1 MATIYGTAGNDNPLS
16 GTSGNDSIYGLAG
29 DDRIITNDGDD
40 YVESGDGDDEVNGY
54 PTTGGAYMI
63 YRSTG
68 NKTIYGGNGNDFL
81 IGGSGN
87 NLIYGDAGID
97 RIYGQDGNDKLNGGN
112 GNDTIYAGGGDDT
125 VDGGDG
131 DDYLSKYSEKGSA
144 IIFGGAGIDTI
155 LGGLGNDTIDGGDGN
170 DPRLQG
176 YEGND
181 TISGGL
187 GDDKLYGDTGD
198 DLLKGGDGADQLQ
211 GGLGNDTLFGG
222 LGNDTLY
229 GDEGNDILNGDEG
242 DDKLYDQTN
251 GSDTLYGGDGNDTLS
266 TYGSTGDDKLYG
278 GNGVDELTGGLGND
292 LLDGGEGD
300 DKLYGYEANDK
311 LFGGNGNDKLYGG
324 AGDYE
329 LRGDGGDDSLY
340 DFTGNDTLNGGDGN
354 DTLSTYGS
362 LGNAKLYGGNGND
375 ELSGGKGNDILD
387 GGAGVD
393 ELRGYEG
400 NDTYYVRDAYDY
412 IYDSSGSDTAYVS
425 ASFVKIP
432 SSIEKVIYTDGAL
445 ALPYWIDALIPDQ
458 GAGLRYQSIL
468 SGSKV
473 FYYAFPTSLPSY
485 DTNKDHAIGYVGFSE
500 VQIARTQLA
509 LDFVA
514 SVVDLRF
521 LKTNVTAASYTINFA
536 SNTQIGSG
544 GYAQYPSESFTGS
557 DLFLNNKDYNKTLAD
572 GTYGANVLM
581 HELGHALGLK
591 HPFDEP
597 DADGDIGPPPYLQ
610 GSEDSGAWTYMS
622 YNHTSA
628 EWDLNY
634 SPLDIA
640 ALQYMYGP
648 SKYSRTGN
656 DTYKISST
664 STNFI
669 WDGAG
674 TDTLDAS
681 DLGQGSTIYLTPGHW
696 GFVGTNKT
704 TTITSAGQVTVNFG
718 SIIEN
723 LIGTGYSDNLFG
735 TDTINTISGGAG
747 KDSIN
752 GLGGNDLLIGGQ
764 GDDEIIGGL
773 GVDTAQFSG
782 TSASYSISASKS
794 KTTVIDKRLNSD
806 SSDTITSVERLK
818 FSDKSI
824 AIDLDGNAGI
834 SAKIIGA
841 VLGKE
846 AVKIPAFMGIGL
858 SLLDGGMSY
867 SDLGALALAAVGATT
882 NESIASTV
890 WRNIYGT
897 NPTVNE
903 LSSIVKQLNDGLK
916 PGDYIVSVGDSA
928 LNATNIGLVGLA
940 LTGIEFL
947 PT

>member
-40 YVESGDGDDEVNGY
+40 YVEAGDGNDEVNGY
-54 PTTGGAYMI
+54 PTTGGAYSI

-68 NKTIYGGNGNDFL
+68 KKTIYGGNGNDFL

-97 RIYGQDGNDKLNGGN
+97 RIYGQDGDDKLYGGE
-112 GNDTIYAGGGDDT
+112 GNDTIYAGAGIDT
-125 VDGGDG
+125 IDGGDG

-144 IIFGGAGIDTI
+144 VIFGGSGSDSIF
-155 LGGLGNDTIDGGDGN
+155 GGLGNDTIDGGDGN

-187 GDDKLYGDTGD
+187 GNDKLYGDAGD
-198 DLLKGGDGADQLQ
+198 DLLNGGDGADQLQ
-211 GGLGNDTLFGG
+211 GGLGNDTIFGG
-222 LGNDTLY
+222 LANDTLY
-229 GDEGNDILNGDEG
+229 GDEGNDVLNGDEG
-242 DDKLYDQTN
+242 DDKIYDQSSGN
-251 GSDTLYGGDGNDTLS
+251 DTLIGGDGNDYIS

-278 GNGVDELTGGLGND
+278 G
-292 LLDGGEGD
+292 
-300 DKLYGYEANDK
+300 K
-311 LFGGNGNDKLYGG
+311 
-324 AGDYE
+324 
-329 LRGDGGDDSLY
+329 
-340 DFTGNDTLNGGDGN
+340 
-354 DTLSTYGS
+354 
-362 LGNAKLYGGNGND
+362 GND
-375 ELSGGKGNDILD
+375 ELVGGKGNDILD
-387 GGAGVD
+387 GGEGID
-393 ELRGYEG
+393 ELKGYEG
-400 NDTYYVRDAYDY
+400 NDTYYVRDVYDY
-412 IYDSSGSDTAYVS
+412 IYDSAGSDTAYVS

-432 SSIEKVIYTDGAL
+432 SSIEKVVYTDGAL
-445 ALPYWIDALIPDQ
+445 ALPYWIDALIPDD
-458 GAGLRYQSIL
+458 GAGLSYKSIL
-468 SGSKV
+468 NGSRIY
-473 FYYAFPTSLPSY
+473 YYAFPTSLPSY
-485 DTNKDHAIGYVGFSE
+485 DTSVEHAKGFVGFSQE
-500 VQIARTQLA
+500 QIKNTEIA
-509 LDFVA
+509 LSYIS
-514 SVVDLRF
+514 SVVDLGF
-521 LKTNVTAASYTINFA
+521 YKSFTTAAKYTISFG

-544 GYAQYPSESFTGS
+544 GYAQYPSDSFYGS
-557 DLFLNNKDYNKTLAD
+557 DLFLNNAWYNKTLAE
-572 GTYGANVLM
+572 GTSGANILM

-610 GSEDSGAWTYMS
+610 GSEDSSTWTYMS
-622 YNHTSA
+622 YNDTSA
-628 EWDLNY
+628 DWYLKY
-634 SPLDIA
+634 APLDIA
-640 ALQYMYGP
+640 ALQYIYGP
-648 SKYSRTGN
+648 NKNTRTGN
-656 DTYKISST
+656 DTYKISAT
-664 STNFI
+664 SANFI

-681 DLGQGSTIYLTPGHW
+681 DLGQGSTIYLTPGYW
-696 GFVGTNKT
+696 GFVGMNKT
-704 TTITSAGQVTVNFG
+704 STITSAGQVTVNFG
-718 SIIEN
+718 SVIEN
-723 LIGTGYSDNLFG
+723 LTGTGYADNLFG

-773 GVDTAQFSG
+773 GVDIAQFSG

-794 KTTVIDKRLNSD
+794 KTTVIDKRSNSD
-806 SSDTITSVERLK
+806 GADSLSGVERLK

-824 AIDLDGNAGI
+824 AIDLDGNAGT

-897 NPTVNE
+897 NPTANE
-903 LSSIVKQLNDGLK
+903 LLSIVKQLNDGLK

-940 LTGIEFL
+940 QTGIEFL

>member
-1 MATIYGTAGNDNPLS
+1 MATKYGTSGNDNPLR
-16 GTSGNDSIYGLAG
+16 GTTGNDSIYGLAG
-29 DDRIITNDGDD
+29 DDRIITDDGDD
-40 YVESGDGDDEVNGY
+40 YVEAGDGDDEVNGY
-54 PTTGGAYMI
+54 PTTGNAYSFYASI
-63 YRSTG
+63 GS
-68 NKTIYGGNGNDFL
+68 KTFYGGNGNDFL
-81 IGGSGN
+81 YGGSGN
-87 NLIYGDAGID
+87 NLIYGDAGAD
-97 RIYGQDGNDKLNGGN
+97 QIYGQDGNDKLYGGE
-112 GNDTIYAGGGDDT
+112 GNDKIYAGGGDDT

-187 GDDKLYGDTGD
+187 GDDKLYGDAGD
-198 DLLKGGDGADQLQ
+198 DLLRGGDGADQLQ

-222 LGNDTLY
+222 LANDTLY
-229 GDEGNDILNGDEG
+229 GDEGNDVLNGDEG
-242 DDKLYDQTN
+242 DDKLYDQSSGN
-251 GSDTLYGGDGNDTLS
+251 DTLNGGEGNDTLS

-278 GNGVDELTGGLGND
+278 GGGSDTLTGGLGND
-292 LLDGGEGD
+292 LLDGGAGDDKLYDQSSGNDTLIGGDGNDYISTYGSTGD
-300 DKLYGYEANDK
+300 DKLYGGK
-311 LFGGNGNDKLYGG
+311 
-324 AGDYE
+324 
-329 LRGDGGDDSLY
+329 
-340 DFTGNDTLNGGDGN
+340 
-354 DTLSTYGS
+354 
-362 LGNAKLYGGNGND
+362 GND
-375 ELSGGKGNDILD
+375 ELVGGKGNDILD
-387 GGAGVD
+387 GGEGID
-393 ELRGYEG
+393 ELKGYEG
-400 NDTYYVRDAYDY
+400 NDTYYVRDEYDY
-412 IYDSSGSDTAYVS
+412 IYDTAGSDTAYVS

-432 SSIEKVIYTDGAL
+432 SSIEKVVYTDGAQ
-445 ALPYWIDALIPDQ
+445 ALPYWIDALIPDG
-458 GAGLRYQSIL
+458 GAGLHYKSIL
-468 SGSKV
+468 SGSRN
-473 FYYAFPTSLPSY
+473 YYYVFPTSLPSY
-485 DTNKDHAIGYVGFSE
+485 DTSVEHAKGFVGFSQEQIKNTE
-500 VQIARTQLA
+500 VA
-509 LDFVA
+509 LSYIS
-514 SVVDLRF
+514 SVVDLGF
-521 LKTNVTAASYTINFA
+521 YKSFTTAAKYTISFG

-544 GYAQYPSESFTGS
+544 GYAQYPSDSFSGS
-557 DLFLNNKDYNKTLAD
+557 DLFLNNAWYNKTLAE
-572 GTYGANVLM
+572 GTSGANILM

-610 GSEDSGAWTYMS
+610 GSEDSSTWTYMS
-622 YNHTSA
+622 YNDTSA
-628 EWDLNY
+628 DWYLKY

-640 ALQYMYGP
+640 ALQYIYGP
-648 SKYSRTGN
+648 SKYARTGN
-656 DTYKISST
+656 DTYKISAT
-664 STNFI
+664 SANFI
-669 WDGAG
+669 WDGSG

-681 DLGQGSTIYLTPGHW
+681 DLGQGSTIYLTPGYW
-696 GFVGTNKT
+696 GFVGMNKT
-704 TTITSAGQVTVNFG
+704 STITSAGQVTVNFG
-718 SIIEN
+718 SVIEN
-723 LIGTGYSDNLFG
+723 LTGTGYADNLFG

-806 SSDTITSVERLK
+806 GSDSLSGVERLK

-824 AIDLDGNAGI
+824 AIDLDGNAGT

-858 SLLDGGMSY
+858 SLLDAGMSY
-867 SDLGALALAAVGATT
+867 SDLGALALVAVGATT
-882 NESIASTV
+882 NESIATTV

-897 NPTVNE
+897 NPTANE

>member
-1 MATIYGTAGNDNPLS
+1 MATKYGTSGNDNPLR
-16 GTSGNDSIYGLAG
+16 GTTGNDSIYGLAG
-29 DDRIITNDGDD
+29 DDRIITDDGDD
-40 YVESGDGDDEVNGY
+40 YVEAGDGDDEVNGY
-54 PTTGGAYMI
+54 PTTGNAYSF
-63 YRSTG
+63 YASTG
-68 NKTIYGGNGNDFL
+68 NKTLYGGNGNDFL
-81 IGGSGN
+81 VGGSGK
-87 NLIYGDAGID
+87 NLIYGEAGTD
-97 RIYGQDGNDKLNGGN
+97 RIYGQDDNDKLYGGD
-112 GNDTIYAGGGDDT
+112 GNDTIYGGGGDDLI
-125 VDGGDG
+125 DGGNG
-131 DDYLSKYSEKGSA
+131 DDYLSKYSEKGFGNF
-144 IIFGGAGIDTI
+144 IGGAGNDTI
-155 LGGLGNDTIDGGDGN
+155 LGGLGNDTIDGGEGN

-181 TISGGL
+181 TIYGGL
-187 GDDKLYGDTGD
+187 GDDKLYGDAGD

-222 LGNDTLY
+222 LANDTLY
-229 GDEGNDILNGDEG
+229 GDEGNDVLNGDEG
-242 DDKLYDQTN
+242 DDKLYDQSSGN
-251 GSDTLYGGDGNDTLS
+251 DTLVGGDGNDYIS

-278 GNGVDELTGGLGND
+278 G
-292 LLDGGEGD
+292 
-300 DKLYGYEANDK
+300 K
-311 LFGGNGNDKLYGG
+311 
-324 AGDYE
+324 
-329 LRGDGGDDSLY
+329 
-340 DFTGNDTLNGGDGN
+340 
-354 DTLSTYGS
+354 
-362 LGNAKLYGGNGND
+362 GND
-375 ELSGGKGNDILD
+375 ELVGGKGNDILD
-387 GGAGVD
+387 GGEGID
-393 ELRGYEG
+393 ELKGYEG
-400 NDTYYVRDAYDY
+400 NDTYYVRDVYDY
-412 IYDSSGSDTAYVS
+412 IYDTAGSDTAYVS

-432 SSIEKVIYTDGAL
+432 SSIEKVVYTDGAL
-445 ALPYWIDALIPDQ
+445 ALPYWIDALIPDD
-458 GAGLRYQSIL
+458 GAGLNYKSIL
-468 SGSKV
+468 NGSRIY
-473 FYYAFPTSLPSY
+473 YYAFPTSLPSY
-485 DTNKDHAIGYVGFSE
+485 DTSVEHAKGFVGFSQE
-500 VQIARTQLA
+500 QIKNTEIA
-509 LDFVA
+509 LSYIS
-514 SVVDLRF
+514 SVVDLGF
-521 LKTNVTAASYTINFA
+521 YKSFTTAAKYTISFG

-544 GYAQYPSESFTGS
+544 GYAQYPSDSFSGS
-557 DLFLNNKDYNKTLAD
+557 DLFLNNAWYNKTLAE
-572 GTYGANVLM
+572 GTSGANILM

-610 GSEDSGAWTYMS
+610 GSEDSSTWTYMS
-622 YNHTSA
+622 YNDTSA
-628 EWDLNY
+628 DWYLKY
-634 SPLDIA
+634 APLDIA
-640 ALQYMYGP
+640 ALQYIYGP
-648 SKYSRTGN
+648 NKNARTGN
-656 DTYKISST
+656 DTYKISAT
-664 STNFI
+664 SANFI

-681 DLGQGSTIYLTPGHW
+681 DLGQGSTIYLTPGYW
-696 GFVGTNKT
+696 GFVGMNKT
-704 TTITSAGQVTVNFG
+704 STITSAGQVTVNFG
-718 SIIEN
+718 SVIEN
-723 LIGTGYSDNLFG
+723 LTGTGYADNLFG

-782 TSASYSISASKS
+782 TSVSYSISASKS
-794 KTTVIDKRLNSD
+794 KTTVIDNRLNSD
-806 SSDTITSVERLK
+806 GTDSLSGVERLK

>member
-1 MATIYGTAGNDNPLS
+1 MATKYGTSGNDNPLR
-16 GTSGNDSIYGLAG
+16 GTTGNDSIYGLAG
-29 DDRIITNDGDD
+29 DDRIITDDGDD
-40 YVESGDGDDEVNGY
+40 YVEAGDGDDEVNGY
-54 PTTGGAYMI
+54 PTTGNAYSF
-63 YRSTG
+63 YASTG
-68 NKTIYGGNGNDFL
+68 NKTLYGGNGNDFL
-81 IGGSGN
+81 VGGSGK
-87 NLIYGDAGID
+87 NLIYGEAGTD
-97 RIYGQDGNDKLNGGN
+97 RIYGQDDNDKLYGGD
-112 GNDTIYAGGGDDT
+112 GNDTIYGGGGDDLI
-125 VDGGDG
+125 DGGNG
-131 DDYLSKYSEKGSA
+131 DDYLSKYSEKGFGNF
-144 IIFGGAGIDTI
+144 IGGAGNDTI
-155 LGGLGNDTIDGGDGN
+155 LGGLGNDTIDGGEGN

-181 TISGGL
+181 TIYGGL
-187 GDDKLYGDTGD
+187 GDDKLYGDAGD

-211 GGLGNDTLFGG
+211 GGSGNDTLFGG
-222 LGNDTLY
+222 LANDTLY
-229 GDEGNDILNGDEG
+229 GDEGNDVLNGDEG
-242 DDKLYDQTN
+242 DDKLYDQSSGN
-251 GSDTLYGGDGNDTLS
+251 DTLIGGDGNDYIS

-278 GNGVDELTGGLGND
+278 G
-292 LLDGGEGD
+292 
-300 DKLYGYEANDK
+300 K
-311 LFGGNGNDKLYGG
+311 
-324 AGDYE
+324 
-329 LRGDGGDDSLY
+329 
-340 DFTGNDTLNGGDGN
+340 
-354 DTLSTYGS
+354 
-362 LGNAKLYGGNGND
+362 GND
-375 ELSGGKGNDILD
+375 ELVGGKGNDILD
-387 GGAGVD
+387 GGEGID
-393 ELRGYEG
+393 ELKGYEG
-400 NDTYYVRDAYDY
+400 NDTYYVRDVYDY
-412 IYDSSGSDTAYVS
+412 IYDTAGSDTAYVS

-432 SSIEKVIYTDGAL
+432 SSIEKVVYTDGAQ
-445 ALPYWIDALIPDQ
+445 ALPYWIDALIPDG
-458 GAGLRYQSIL
+458 GAGLHYKSIL
-468 SGSKV
+468 SGSRN
-473 FYYAFPTSLPSY
+473 YYYVFPTSLPSY
-485 DTNKDHAIGYVGFSE
+485 DTSVEHGKGFVGFSQE
-500 VQIARTQLA
+500 QIKNTEIA
-509 LDFVA
+509 LSYIS
-514 SVVDLRF
+514 SVVDLGF
-521 LKTNVTAASYTINFA
+521 YKSFTTAAKYTISFG

-544 GYAQYPSESFTGS
+544 GYAQYPSDSFSGS
-557 DLFLNNKDYNKTLAD
+557 DLFLNNAWYNKTLAE
-572 GTYGANVLM
+572 GTSGANILM

-610 GSEDSGAWTYMS
+610 GSEDSSTWTYMS
-622 YNHTSA
+622 YNDTSA
-628 EWDLNY
+628 DWYLKY

-640 ALQYMYGP
+640 ALQYIYGP
-648 SKYSRTGN
+648 SKYARTGN
-656 DTYKISST
+656 DTYKISAT
-664 STNFI
+664 SANFI
-669 WDGAG
+669 WDGSG

-681 DLGQGSTIYLTPGHW
+681 DLGQGSTIYLTPGYW
-696 GFVGTNKT
+696 GFVGMNKT
-704 TTITSAGQVTVNFG
+704 STITSAGQVTVNFG
-718 SIIEN
+718 STIEN
-723 LIGTGYSDNLFG
+723 LIGTGYADNLFG

-806 SSDTITSVERLK
+806 GADFLSGVERLK
-818 FSDKSI
+818 FTDKSI
-824 AIDLDGNAGI
+824 AIDLDGNAGTT
-834 SAKIIGA
+834 AKIIGA

-846 AVKIPAFMGIGL
+846 AVKIPIFMGIGL